1 MSLSTVIARFLE
13 DSLDRDQGSI
23 AEALSVSQTAALFG
37 VSPSAVHHAIKVGKL
52 HAEQVLDANGGV
64 VAYRVPL
71 HAAFAVWGHRL
82 LNTKQGASPDA

>member
-1 MSLSTVIARFLE
+1 MSISTVIARFLE
-13 DSLDRDQGSI
+13 DTLDRDQGSI

-37 VSPSAVHHAIKVGKL
+37 VSQSAILHAIKVGKL
-52 HAEQVLDANGGV
+52 NAEQVLDANGGV

-82 LNTKQGASPDA
+82 LSTKKVAADA